1 MAYNFENKQAEN
13 DPDVKLYLDEG
24 MHFEAWT
31 MIIRHWEG
39 DFDELWEKLEQ
50 EFMKKSTQLTQD
62 EIDTLNVE
70 FFYYR
75 DEAEKQ
81 AWINEQLGGEQ
92 IKNPHQNTN
101 NGGLLIYG

>member
-13 DPDVKLYLDEG
+13 DPDVKLYLEEG

-39 DFDELWEKLEQ
+39 DFDTLWEKLEQ
-50 EFMKKSTQLTQD
+50 EFMKKSTPLTQD

-81 AWINEQLGGEQ
+81 AWINEQLGGGKLKTLTKTQ
-92 IKNPHQNTN
+92 IMEAC
-101 NGGLLIYG
+101 